1 MAGHLFDLT
10 DRVAVV
16 FGAARGMSCPMAI
29 GFVEYGADLLLAD
42 VDAAGMEDTA
52 ATIEALGRKAV
63 PACAPS
69 RSDQIDALY
78 DTLDGSSLASTSR
91 VTWRGALRDRIEVDP
106 VLRSLPTSRLGQA
119 EEINGLAILLL
130 GRVVAHVRRARPPGR
145 RQPRQ
150 ERGRLAPR
158 HAATRA
164 VIAPQSR
171 RVWRLQH
178 IEYSPA

>member
-1 MAGHLFDLT
+1 MAGLLFDLT

-16 FGAARGMSCPMAI
+16 SGAARGMSCPMAI
-29 GFVEYGADLLLAD
+29 GFAEYGADLLLAD
-42 VDAAGMEDTA
+42 VDAARMEDPA

-69 RSDQIDALY
+69 RPEQIDALY

-119 EEINGLAILLL
+119 EEINGLAILLASDASSLMSGALVPLDGGNLAKNAGGSHPGMPPL
-130 GRVVAHVRRARPPGR
+130 GP
-145 RQPRQ
+145 
-150 ERGRLAPR
+150 
-158 HAATRA
+158 
-164 VIAPQSR
+164 S
-171 RVWRLQH
+171 
-178 IEYSPA
+178 